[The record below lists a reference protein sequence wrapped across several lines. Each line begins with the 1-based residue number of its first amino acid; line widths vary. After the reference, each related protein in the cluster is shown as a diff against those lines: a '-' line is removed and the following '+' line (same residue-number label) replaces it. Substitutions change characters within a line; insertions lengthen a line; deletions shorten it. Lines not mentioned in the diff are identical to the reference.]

1 MNKNVICFLIY
12 NAYQKLG
19 ALKLMAFKS
28 RESIKYVILCIKT
41 HYPAHVLATGKRA
54 STWMRRTGAGRRTG
68 KRKTTGRR
76 TGARRRQGQ
85 EGDREDNEYRDGEEG
100 KYREE

>member
-1 MNKNVICFLIY
+1 M
-12 NAYQKLG
+12 
-19 ALKLMAFKS
+19 
-28 RESIKYVILCIKT
+28 KT
-41 HYPAHVLATGKRA
+41 HYTAHIFATGLRA
-54 STWMRRTGAGRRTG
+54 STWMRRPGTGRRTG